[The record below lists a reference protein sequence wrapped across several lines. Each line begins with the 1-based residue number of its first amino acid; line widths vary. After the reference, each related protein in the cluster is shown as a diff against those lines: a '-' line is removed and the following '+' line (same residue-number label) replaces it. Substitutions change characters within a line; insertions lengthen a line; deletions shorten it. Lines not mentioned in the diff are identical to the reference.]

1 MSGGQCIFIIYLV
14 AAVFSGLIIGFL
26 SRDTITI
33 RLLAGIVIGLTWPLS
48 LPVALLFAFF

>member
-1 MSGGQCIFIIYLV
+1 MSSGQCIFIIYLV
-14 AAVFSGLIIGFL
+14 VAVFSGLIIGLL
-26 SRDTITI
+26 SRDKISI

>member
-14 AAVFSGLIIGFL
+14 VAVFSGLIIGFL
-26 SRDTITI
+26 SRDTIHI